1 MAKFKEEDA
10 NYLMICRDIMDSVAH
25 GVFTV
30 DNDMKI
36 TSYNR
41 AAAEI
46 TGISR
51 DEALNKPCH
60 EVFHTDLCL
69 SGSALREAIETGKSV
84 LKRDVQLRNKHGNK
98 IPVSV
103 SSALLHDA
111 AGNITGGV
119 ETIRNTS
126 DFPTILDSVTDGVFT
141 VDSQMRIKFFNRAA
155 EEITGFLHE
164 EAIGQHYH
172 TIFRSSSASVA
183 CPVEEAIET
192 GISVLNRGM
201 EIVDRNNN
209 KKHISLSASVLHDS
223 EGRMH
228 GGVGMIHDLSIFYPL
243 KNELHDKF
251 SFQNIVSRN
260 PAMQRLFDITA
271 DIAAS
276 EATVCLQG
284 ESGTGKELFARAIHE
299 LSPRKNGPIITVNCG
314 ALPENL
320 CESEMFGVR
329 KGAYTGAT
337 ENRPGR
343 IELCAGGTF
352 FLDEIGDLPLPL
364 QVKLLRLLENREFQP
379 LGAKTPM
386 KADVRFIT
394 ATHRNLE
401 EMVEAG
407 TFRRD
412 LFFRINIVQ
421 LNIPPLRERREDIPL
436 LLEIAIKKFNLAY
449 GRNITSVSPEV
460 LNLLLTH
467 DFPGNVREL
476 LNLIEQS
483 VILCKG
489 GELTM
494 EYMPKGIIHDDSSV
508 KTPRRRSSKAPEVDA
523 LCDLIARH
531 KGNKNGAAQELG
543 VDRSTLWRWVKS
555 AGLADV

>member
-1 MAKFKEEDA
+1 MAIFKEEDA

-30 DNDMKI
+30 DNDMRI

-51 DEALNKPCH
+51 NEAINKPCH

-69 SGSALREAIETGKSV
+69 SGCALREAIETGKSV
-84 LKRDVQLRNKHGNK
+84 LKRDVQLRNKQGNK

-103 SSALLHDA
+103 SSAVLHDA
-111 AGNITGGV
+111 EGNITGGV

-141 VDSQMRIKFFNRAA
+141 VDAQMRIQFFNRAA
-155 EEITGFLHE
+155 EEISGFPHD

-172 TIFRSSSASVA
+172 TIFRSSSATFA
-183 CPVEEAIET
+183 CPVKEAMET
-192 GISVLNRGM
+192 GDSVLNRGM
-201 EIVDRNNN
+201 EIIDRNNT
-209 KKHISLSASVLHDS
+209 KKPISISASVLHDND
-223 EGRMH
+223 GKIH
-228 GGVGMIHDLSIFYPL
+228 GGVGMIHDLSVFYPL
-243 KNELHDKF
+243 KNEMHDKF

-260 PAMQRLFDITA
+260 PAMKRLFDITA

-276 EATVCLQG
+276 EATVFLQG

-299 LSPRKNGPIITVNCG
+299 LSPRKNGPLLIVNCG

-320 CESEMFGVR
+320 CESEIFGVR

-343 IELCAGGTF
+343 LELCAGGTF

-364 QVKLLRLLENREFQP
+364 QVKLLRVLENREFQP

-412 LFFRINIVQ
+412 LYFRINIVQ
-421 LNIPPLRERREDIPL
+421 LNIPPLRERKEDIPL
-436 LLEIAIKKFNLAY
+436 LLEIALKKFNLAY
-449 GRNITSVSPEV
+449 GRNINSVSPEV

-467 DFPGNVREL
+467 DFSGNVREL
-476 LNLIEQS
+476 LNLVEQS
-483 VILCKG
+483 VILCHG
-489 GELTM
+489 GEIML
-494 EYMPKGIIHDDSSV
+494 EHMPRGFMHGDSATKV
-508 KTPRRRSSKAPEVDA
+508 QRRRFSKAPEVEA
-523 LCDLIARH
+523 LCDLIVRH
-531 KGNKNGAAQELG
+531 KGNRNGAAQELG
-543 VDRSTLWRWVKS
+543 VDRSTLWRWVRS
-555 AGLADV
+555 AGLADM